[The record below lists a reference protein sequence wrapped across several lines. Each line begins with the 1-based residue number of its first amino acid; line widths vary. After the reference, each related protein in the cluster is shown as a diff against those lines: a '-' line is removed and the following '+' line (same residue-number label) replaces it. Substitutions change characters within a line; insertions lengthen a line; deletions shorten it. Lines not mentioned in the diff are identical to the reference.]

1 MDDRVR
7 AELIGAVVQ
16 LTTAIEQ
23 ILALTE
29 RLLGR
34 RPPIGL
40 SAQEITDARS
50 QAVLWREQLDLLKV
64 RSRACGS
71 APLLCG
77 GRRVAGVGPDLRHP

>member
-1 MDDRVR
+1 MALDEPRRSRYVGLMDDRVR

-29 RLLGR
+29 RLLGM

-40 SAQEITDARS
+40 SAQEIADARS
-50 QAVLWREQLDLLKV
+50 QTVLWREQLALPRGLTV
-64 RSRACGS
+64 QPPAR
-71 APLLCG
+71 PQ
-77 GRRVAGVGPDLRHP
+77 